1 LELLADG
8 DLLVDDGA
16 RKEVE
21 LFWRVLAAVEVAVEV
36 LLFAELLLDFALE
49 ELWLEIEEA
58 EVARV

>member
-1 LELLADG
+1 M
-8 DLLVDDGA
+8 LVDDGA

-36 LLFAELLLDFALE
+36 LLFAELLLDFAFE